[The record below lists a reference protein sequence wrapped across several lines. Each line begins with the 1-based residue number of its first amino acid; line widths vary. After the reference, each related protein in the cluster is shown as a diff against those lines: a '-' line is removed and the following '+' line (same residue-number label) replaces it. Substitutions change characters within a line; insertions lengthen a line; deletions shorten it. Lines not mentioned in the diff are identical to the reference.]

1 MITVT
6 LQLQNAAQLAFLSA
20 ALERMNAEAEGR
32 TETPV
37 EEKPAKKSKPAAV
50 TVAAVVETPAPEA
63 EAPEAEAAPA
73 VEYTLQQV
81 RAKMAELT
89 QAGKQDGVKKLLK
102 KYGATN
108 LTGLD
113 PAHYAAAMA
122 EAEAL

>member
-20 ALERMNAEAEGR
+20 ALDRLNAEASSIS
-32 TETPV
+32 ETPV
-37 EEKPAKKSKPAAV
+37 EEKPAKKSKPV
-50 TVAAVVETPAPEA
+50 TVAAVVESPAPEA
-63 EAPEAEAAPA
+63 EAPT

-89 QAGKQDGVKKLLK
+89 QAGKQAGVKALLK
-102 KYGATN
+102 KYGAAN

-113 PAHYAAAMA
+113 PTHYAAAMA